1 MNNRKILKTIKDDF
15 IGTIILIIDEEKEF
29 KGNLKEFFEESK
41 DFYCEEYNVKKE
53 DLNFNNIRLSMSIID
68 LIAEGFSID
77 IIDDKGNRF
86 NQSSMH
92 IIDGLINAY
101 DLIDRDIVI
110 YK

>member
-1 MNNRKILKTIKDDF
+1 MTNKRILKTIKDDF

-53 DLNFNNIRLSMSIID
+53 DLNNIRLSMSIID
-68 LIAEGFSID
+68 LIAEGFLID

-86 NQSSMH
+86 NQDSMH
-92 IIDGLINAY
+92 IIDGLINAH
-101 DLIDRDIVI
+101 DLIDRNIII